1 MSSNQM
7 VVRTHADNQ
16 QQQQQQQQQQYEK
29 SWAKQNN
36 KLTQRLAR
44 FFPPSSFVNLLP
56 GIRSNEPT

>member
-7 VVRTHADNQ
+7 VVRTHADN
-16 QQQQQQQQQQYEK
+16 QQQQQQQYEK